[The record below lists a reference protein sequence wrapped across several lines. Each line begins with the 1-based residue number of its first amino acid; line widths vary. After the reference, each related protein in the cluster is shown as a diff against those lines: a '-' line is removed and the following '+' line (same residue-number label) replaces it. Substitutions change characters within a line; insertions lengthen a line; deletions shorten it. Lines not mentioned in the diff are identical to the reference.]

1 VNDAAPVIDDASFV
15 RASDANYVARTD
27 ERDGHEGDPQPS
39 VKADDP
45 LLAVNEQGDPRDRNG
60 VLLRLQP

>member
-1 VNDAAPVIDDASFV
+1 MMGHLSEPATL
-15 RASDANYVARTD
+15 RCVARTD

-39 VKADDP
+39 VETDDP

-60 VLLRLQP
+60 VLLCLQP